1 MKRARLALAC
11 ATAIGAAGLG
21 FATCGGAPP
30 KEERLLVLDGIEIRL
45 ADVEPY
51 VAFLDSFV
59 PEGGRKTK
67 IQRVL
72 EDHLIPLRLA
82 QRNFGEQR
90 RALHEQ
96 ALSLCSVA
104 TNVYE
109 LEQQTTNRREKRR
122 SEMTRTHA
130 FLPVAMYAFDQ
141 LRVGSVSPPLE
152 IPEGWVVVGVH
163 DLKESP
169 AGLLSDAVDALQVGF
184 TTHTPDVWREWYSNE
199 KTRLADKATFVHPDY
214 VHAMPPWIRI
224 PPKQP

>member
-1 MKRARLALAC
+1 MKRTRLVFSC
-11 ATAIGAAGLG
+11 AAAIAAIGIG

-51 VAFLDSFV
+51 LAFLDSFL
-59 PEGGRKTK
+59 PEAGRKTK

-82 QRNFGEQR
+82 QRTFGEKR
-90 RALHEQ
+90 RELYEQ
-96 ALSLCSVA
+96 ALGLCSVA
-104 TNVYE
+104 TNVHE
-109 LEQQTTNRREKRR
+109 LEQQTVNKREKRR

-152 IPEGWVVVGVH
+152 VPEGWVVVGVY

-169 AGLLSDAVDALQVGF
+169 ALLLSDAVDALQVGF
-184 TTHTPDVWREWYSNE
+184 TTHPPDQWREWYE
-199 KTRLADKATFVHPDY
+199 DQKTKLADKATFVHPDF

-224 PPKQP
+224 PTKQP